1 MVSDTYPNKE
11 LEVKLA
17 DDSIKSNLVDIAIVG
32 ALESLLEYAKY
43 LSDHNQLSYDLL
55 KQRVDSY
62 KGDGNG

>member
-1 MVSDTYPNKE
+1 MTNTDIKDTA
-11 LEVKLA
+11 VA
-17 DDSIKSNLVDIAIVG
+17 

-62 KGDGNG
+62 KGGQDE